1 MEPEVRF
8 SIRSRIRSF
17 RFAFAGIRSFITR
30 EHNARIHLAA
40 TAGVIAAA
48 ILFHVSLA
56 EACVL
61 LIVTSLVW
69 ITEMLNT
76 CIERM
81 ADLITLEQNPQI
93 KFIKD
98 IAAAAV
104 LIAAITAVVTGL
116 IIFIPKLL

>member
-17 RFAFAGIRSFITR
+17 KFAIIGILTFIRR
-30 EHNARIHLAA
+30 EHNARIHLIATIAVSIAA
-40 TAGVIAAA
+40 IVFGVSLTQGVELTIVIA
-48 ILFHVSLA
+48 
-56 EACVL
+56 
-61 LIVTSLVW
+61 LVW
-69 ITEMLNT
+69 ITEILNT
-76 CIERM
+76 CIERL
-81 ADLITLEQNPQI
+81 ADLITLEQNPHI

-116 IIFIPKLL
+116 FIFIPKIL

>member
-8 SIRSRIRSF
+8 SVRSRIRSF
-17 RFAFAGIRSFITR
+17 GFAIAGIRTFIRR

-40 TAGVIAAA
+40 TVAVIIAAIVA
-48 ILFHVSLA
+48 RVSVA
-56 EACVL
+56 EAGAL
-61 LIVTSLVW
+61 TIVVALVW
-69 ITEMLNT
+69 ITEILNT

-81 ADLITLEQNPQI
+81 ADLITPDQDPQI

-116 IIFIPKLL
+116 LIFIPKIL